1 MKTRAFTLVEILVV
15 VGIICLL
22 AAILFPAFN
31 RVRALGRRT
40 TCASNLRQIG
50 MALNQYAQDYKF
62 YPKMADG
69 IGMGESGGGGLTR
82 ETASHNLWP
91 DKIFPYVKQENIFVC
106 PSDPDHLYR
115 LDCPPDDM
123 SNPDHP
129 ISFLGSY
136 SLNAPYS
143 EVHFNFTG
151 SGSFNFFYDPRL
163 APSPVRYTRPSST
176 ILVCDGTN
184 FSTNDI
190 FNSSIGAFISPGY
203 MKPPAPDIPTLQ
215 SYGVP
220 NRHEGGINV
229 AFADGHVKWMSLES
243 LLKPS
248 LWKING
254 PE

>member
-1 MKTRAFTLVEILVV
+1 MKAKAFTLVEILVV
-15 VGIICLL
+15 VGILSLL

-69 IGMGESGGGGLTR
+69 LGTGASAAGGLPRT
-82 ETASHNLWP
+82 TASHNLWP

-106 PSDPDHLYR
+106 PSDPDHLYH
-115 LDCPPDDM
+115 LGCPPDDM

-136 SLNAPYS
+136 SLNAPYTQ
-143 EVHFNFTG
+143 VQFDFTG
-151 SGSFNFFYDPRL
+151 PGSYSSSYDPRV

-176 ILVCDGTN
+176 ILVSDGTT
-184 FSTNDI
+184 FSTNDM
-190 FNSSIGAFISPGY
+190 FGSSMGAFIAPGY
-203 MKPPAPDIPTLQ
+203 TQPPPTDITTLQ
-215 SYGVP
+215 KYGVP
-220 NRHEGGINV
+220 DRHEGGVNV
-229 AFADGHVKWMSLES
+229 CFADGHVKWMRLDS
-243 LLKPS
+243 LLKVS
-248 LWKING
+248 LWRING